1 MKPALQI
8 DGIVQSPKPDVLN
21 PRVNL
26 VKSPQ
31 AGPQKTHLF
40 AAVFCGPD
48 EMETSP
54 SLCFLQPG
62 PQTAWGQLG
71 PLQLP
76 GTEKC
81 KGLNKNYIG
90 YLGTIGYHTL
100 WSLANN
106 SLLLFFFL
114 LMPE

>member
-1 MKPALQI
+1 
-8 DGIVQSPKPDVLN
+8 
-21 PRVNL
+21 
-26 VKSPQ
+26 
-31 AGPQKTHLF
+31 
-40 AAVFCGPD
+40 
-48 EMETSP
+48 METSP

-81 KGLNKNYIG
+81 KGLNKNYIE
-90 YLGTIGYHTL
+90 YLETIGYHIL

-114 LMPE
+114 PMPEKKSKISNWKFPSTLHSGMKRYEIKKN